1 MNRLD
6 LRAAEKRLLGSMLR
20 RQADEIP
27 DRDFLIEDGRRITY
41 GEANRLACSAA
52 SGFRALGV
60 VHGDTVAFLMGSCP
74 EFALAA
80 LGLNKLGGIWVP
92 TNTEYKGR
100 WLEESLQDSRAR
112 VLVVDGELLPKL
124 AGLRE
129 LPFEQLIVRGS
140 DPGTLDL
147 PRQSLDEFLAQ
158 AGEEPDEAGLH
169 FGQTAAVLF
178 TSGTTGRAKGVMQ
191 SHNVWIQGAESTLD
205 QLDLKPD
212 DVAYN
217 CLPMYQSAAWVG
229 NLFLALAAGIP
240 CAMDPA
246 FSASAFWD
254 RLRHFGAT
262 VTITL
267 GAMHIFLW
275 QADERDDDA
284 DNPLRAALM
293 VPMPDEIE
301 ADFKKRFGI
310 ERIIQAYGQSEAM
323 PILRR
328 TPGRSWKANSLGEP
342 HPLMEV
348 RLLDEFDEEVSVGEV
363 GEIAIRTSAPFV
375 FFNGYFHNAEAT
387 ARAFRNLWYHSG
399 DLVRQDAD
407 GDYFFVDRK
416 ADYIRFKGRNISS
429 FHVEAAAAAHPAV
442 AAAAAHGVQS
452 DELASESE
460 LKLVIVRAPDADIEP
475 EDLARF
481 IGENAPYFFVP
492 RYIEILDAL
501 PMTPTGRVQKY
512 KLRERGI
519 TKDTWDAKT
528 AGFRPAR

>member
-1 MNRLD
+1 VNRLD
-6 LRAAEKRLLGSMLR
+6 LRAPEERLLGSMLR
-20 RQADEIP
+20 RQAEEIP
-27 DRDFLIEDGRRITY
+27 EHDFLIEDGRRITY
-41 GEANRLACSAA
+41 GQANRLACAAA
-52 SGFRALGV
+52 SGFRSLGIGR
-60 VHGDTVAFLMGSCP
+60 GDTVAFLMGSCP

-112 VLVVDGELLPKL
+112 VLVVEGELLPKL
-124 AGLRE
+124 ADLSE
-129 LPFEQLIVRGS
+129 LPFEYLIVHGK
-140 DPGTLDL
+140 DPGILDL
-147 PRQSLDEFLAQ
+147 PRKSLDEFLAQ
-158 AGEEPDEAGLH
+158 PGEEPDASDLH

-205 QLDLKPD
+205 QLDLRPGD
-212 DVAYN
+212 LAYN
-217 CLPMYQSAAWVG
+217 CLPMHQSAAWVG
-229 NLFLALAAGIP
+229 NLFFALAAGIP

-246 FSASAFWD
+246 FSASAFWN
-254 RLRHFGAT
+254 RVRHFGAT

-275 QADERDDDA
+275 QAEARPDDA

-301 ADFKKRFGI
+301 AAFKKRFGI

-328 TPGRSWKANSLGEP
+328 TPGKPWKANSLGEP

-348 RLLDEFDEEVSVGEV
+348 RILDEFDAEVPDGEV
-363 GEIAIRTSAPFV
+363 GEIAIRTRSPFV

-387 ARAFRNLWYHSG
+387 AEAFRNLWYHTG
-399 DLVRQDAD
+399 DLVRRDED

-416 ADYIRFKGRNISS
+416 ADYIRYKGRNISS
-429 FHVEAAAAAHPAV
+429 FHVEAAALAHPAV
-442 AAAAAHGVQS
+442 AAAAAHGVPS
-452 DELASESE
+452 EALASESE
-460 LKLVIVRAPDADIEP
+460 LKLVVVLAPGTKLEAEQ
-475 EDLARF
+475 LASF
-481 IGENAPYFFVP
+481 INDNAPYFFVP
-492 RYIEILDAL
+492 RFIEMLDTL
-501 PMTPTGRVQKY
+501 PMTPTSRVQKY

-519 TKDTWDAKT
+519 TKTTWDANT
-528 AGFRPAR
+528 AGFRPTR